1 MKPLGILGGT
11 FDPIHYGHLRPAQ
24 EIFRAL
30 DLAEIRFIP
39 AANPPHRR
47 TPVATAEQR
56 SRMVALAVA
65 GIPGFV
71 VDKREIDRGGLS
83 YTVETLESLRQ
94 EWGSRSLCL
103 MMGTDAFEGI
113 GSWHQADRLPT
124 LANIIVMTRPGWN
137 ISGSLALPSW
147 AQDRIERD
155 QKKLNQH
162 ISGKIVF
169 QAVTPQPISAT
180 QVRKAIAHGEPVENF
195 MPAAVLEYI
204 RTNRIY

>member
-83 YTVETLESLRQ
+83 YTVETLESLRR
-94 EWGSRSLCL
+94 EWGNRSLCL
-103 MMGTDAFEGI
+103 MMGSDAFEGI

-137 ISGSLALPSW
+137 ISGNRALPSW
-147 AQDRIERD
+147 AQDRVERD
-155 QKKLNQH
+155 QKKLMQH
-162 ISGKIVF
+162 MSGKIVF

-180 QVRKAIAHGEPVENF
+180 QVREAIAHGAPVEKF
-195 MPAAVLEYI
+195 MPSAVLEYI